1 MSTSSADTGV
11 DRGTSRP
18 GSAPVKGAAPGR
30 GTASAKRRSHPFARF
45 VLVRLG
51 VGVLLCLGITILA
64 FGLTHAVPG
73 DPVAANLGQ
82 RALNDPAA
90 VAAFKAKNGL
100 DDSLPSQYWTYLTN
114 LLHGDMGTSQ
124 QTHRPVW
131 DDLGDKI
138 PASLE
143 LALAAIVLA
152 LVIGVGLG
160 IVAAVT
166 RGRWPDRIIR
176 VVSLAGVSVPVF
188 WLAQVAF
195 YVFSFKLG
203 WIQAG
208 GRLSPGA
215 IPPDDI
221 TGLYTVDSLLTGEW
235 GTFGEAFSRMV
246 LPACV
251 LAAFNIGVLTR
262 FTRAAVLEALG
273 NDYVRAA
280 RAKGLPE
287 STVIRRHALRP
298 ALTSILTVAGLT
310 FGGMLAGT
318 VLVENVL
325 SWPGLGQYAYKSAL
339 NLDLPSIMGVCL
351 FVAVVYVVIN
361 LLVDLLYGVIDPRI
375 RLS

>member
-30 GTASAKRRSHPFARF
+30 GTPSAKRRSHPFARF

-131 DDLGDKI
+131 DDLADKI

>member
-1 MSTSSADTGV
+1 MSTSSADPTVG
-11 DRGTSRP
+11 RSTP
-18 GSAPVKGAAPGR
+18 QKAAPHKGAAPGVAAR
-30 GTASAKRRSHPFARF
+30 RRSHPFARF
-45 VLVRLG
+45 VLVRLS
-51 VGVLLCLGITILA
+51 VGVLLCLGITVLA
-64 FGLTHAVPG
+64 FALTNAVPG

-82 RALNDPAA
+82 RALDDPAA
-90 VAAFKAKNGL
+90 VAAFKDKYGL
-100 DDSLPSQYWTYLTN
+100 DDSLPKQYGNYLNN

-124 QTHRPVW
+124 RTHQPVW
-131 DDLGDKI
+131 SDLADRV

-143 LALAAIVLA
+143 LALVAIVLA
-152 LVIGVGLG
+152 LGIGVTLG

-176 VVSLAGVSVPVF
+176 FVSLGGVSVPVF
-188 WLAQVAF
+188 WLAQVSA
-195 YVFSFKLG
+195 YVFAYKLG
-203 WIQAG
+203 WFATG
-208 GRLSPGA
+208 GRLSAGA
-215 IPPDDI
+215 IPPTDI
-221 TGLYTVDSLLTGEW
+221 TGLYTVDSLLTGDI
-235 GTFGEAFSRMV
+235 GTFSEAASRLV

-287 STVIRRHALRP
+287 SVVIRRHALRP

-325 SWPGLGQYAYKSAL
+325 AWPGLGQYAYNSAL

-351 FVAVVYVVIN
+351 FVALVYVVIN

-375 RLS
+375 RIS

>member
-1 MSTSSADTGV
+1 MSTSSADPTV
-11 DRGTSRP
+11 DRGTPRTA
-18 GSAPVKGAAPGR
+18 APRKGAAPGPRAAR
-30 GTASAKRRSHPFARF
+30 GSHPFARF
-45 VLVRLG
+45 VLVRLS
-51 VGVLLCLGITILA
+51 VGLLLCVGITILA
-64 FGLTHAVPG
+64 FVLTHSVPG
-73 DPVAANLGQ
+73 DPVAANLGD
-82 RALNDPAA
+82 RAQNDPAA

-100 DDSLPSQYWTYLTN
+100 DESLPSQYGTYLNN

-131 DDLGDKI
+131 DDLADRV

-143 LALAAIVLA
+143 LALVAIVLA

-166 RGRWPDRIIR
+166 RNRWPDRVIR
-176 VVSLAGVSVPVF
+176 VVSLAGVSMPVF

-195 YVFSFKLG
+195 YLFSFKLG

-215 IPPDDI
+215 IPPQDI
-221 TGLYTVDSLLTGEW
+221 TGLYTLDSLLTGDT
-235 GTFGEAFSRMV
+235 GTFGEAFSRLI

-287 STVIRRHALRP
+287 STVIRRHVLRP

>member
-1 MSTSSADTGV
+1 M
-11 DRGTSRP
+11 
-18 GSAPVKGAAPGR
+18 
-30 GTASAKRRSHPFARF
+30 
-45 VLVRLG
+45 RLG

-131 DDLGDKI
+131 DDLADKI

>member
-1 MSTSSADTGV
+1 MSTSSADPVAAPGAP
-11 DRGTSRP
+11 RP
-18 GSAPVKGAAPGR
+18 AASPKGGAAPGPRAAR
-30 GTASAKRRSHPFARF
+30 GAHPFARF
-45 VLVRLG
+45 VLVRLS
-51 VGVLLCLGITILA
+51 VGILLCLGITMLA
-64 FGLTHAVPG
+64 FALTHAVPG

-90 VAAFKAKNGL
+90 VAAFKEKNGL
-100 DDSLPSQYWTYLTN
+100 NESLPAQYGKYLDN
-114 LLHGDMGTSQ
+114 LVHGDMGTSQ

-131 DDLGDKI
+131 DDLGDRV

-143 LALAAIVLA
+143 LALFAIVLA

-166 RGRWPDRIIR
+166 RNRWPDRVIR
-176 VVSLAGVSVPVF
+176 IVSLAGVSMPVF

-195 YVFSFKLG
+195 YLFSFKLG

-215 IPPDDI
+215 IPPDEI
-221 TGLYTVDSLLTGEW
+221 TGLYTLDSLLAGDT
-235 GTFGEAFSRMV
+235 GTFGEAFSRLL

-287 STVIRRHALRP
+287 ATVIRRHVLRS

>member
-11 DRGTSRP
+11 DRDTSRP
-18 GSAPVKGAAPGR
+18 GPAPVKGAAPGR

-131 DDLGDKI
+131 DDLADKI